1 MDSSCVD
8 IEPGFLNSQ
17 YIKLLAGCHYYVEN
31 PGVVLLGLSEK
42 KPPVTKTCMYSS
54 WRREL
59 ITSGLSKL
67 WGKSATENT
76 DSINHIRRCR
86 FNQGKSGV
94 ASQNAINS
102 LLHHHC

>member
-8 IEPGFLNSQ
+8 IGPGFLNSQ

-31 PGVVLLGLSEK
+31 PDSYRSPGTPAL
-42 KPPVTKTCMYSS
+42 
-54 WRREL
+54 RREL

-67 WGKSATENT
+67 LGKSATENT

-94 ASQNAINS
+94 VSQNAINS